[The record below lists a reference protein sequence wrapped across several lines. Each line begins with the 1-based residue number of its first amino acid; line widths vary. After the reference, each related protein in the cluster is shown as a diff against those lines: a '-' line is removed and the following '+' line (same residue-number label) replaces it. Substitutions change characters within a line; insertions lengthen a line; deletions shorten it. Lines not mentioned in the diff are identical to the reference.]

1 MQALGFLMVR
11 VPCMAIRRE
20 ELQNDYGGIGGGSQS
35 VQGKSEVLGTC
46 SVIQGVLVVDN
57 PAERE

>member
-1 MQALGFLMVR
+1 
-11 VPCMAIRRE
+11 MAIRRE
-20 ELQNDYGGIGGGSQS
+20 ELQSDYGGIEGESQS

>member
-1 MQALGFLMVR
+1 
-11 VPCMAIRRE
+11 MAIRRE
-20 ELQNDYGGIGGGSQS
+20 GLRSDYGGIGGESQS
-35 VQGKSEVLGTC
+35 AQGKSEVLGTC